1 MNKKQFIKLMTVI
14 KERHDSLE
22 NVYDKLDDIFGD
34 VGDRF
39 VANTSLFPIIKV
51 ISDIIGDDNEWIE
64 WYIYEKEWGT
74 NEDMEVTDVNNNVV
88 SSETLEDLWE
98 LIQSSKGGDERE

>member
-1 MNKKQFIKLMTVI
+1 MTVI

>member
-1 MNKKQFIKLMTVI
+1 MTKEQFIKLMTVI

-22 NVYDKLDDIFGD
+22 NVYDKLDDIFGG

-39 VANTSLFPIIKV
+39 VANTSLFPIVKV
-51 ISDIIGDDNEWIE
+51 ISDIVGDDNEWIE

-74 NEDMEVTDVNNNVV
+74 NKDLEVTDDNHNIIP
-88 SSETLEDLWE
+88 SKTLEDLWE
-98 LIQSSKGGDERE
+98 LIQGSKDGDKHE

>member
-1 MNKKQFIKLMTVI
+1 MTVI
-14 KERHDSLE
+14 KERHNSLE
-22 NVYDKLDDIFGD
+22 SMYDRLDDIFGD

-51 ISDIIGDDNEWIE
+51 ISDIVGDDNEWIE

-74 NEDMEVTDVNNNVV
+74 KEDLEVTDDNHNIAP
-88 SSETLEDLWE
+88 SKTLEDLWE
-98 LIQSSKGGDERE
+98 LIQRNKEV

>member
-1 MNKKQFIKLMTVI
+1 MNKEQFIKLMAVI

-34 VGDRF
+34 VEDRF

-51 ISDIIGDDNEWIE
+51 ISDIVGDDNEWIE

-74 NEDMEVTDVNNNVV
+74 KEDMEVTDVNNNVV
-88 SSETLEDLWE
+88 PSETLEDLWE
-98 LIQSSKGGDERE
+98 LIQSSKEGDKYE

>member
-1 MNKKQFIKLMTVI
+1 MTKEHFIKLMTVI
-14 KERHDSLE
+14 KERYCSLE

-51 ISDIIGDDNEWIE
+51 ISDIVGDDNEWIE
-64 WYIYEKEWGT
+64 WYIYEEEWGT
-74 NEDMEVTDVNNNVV
+74 KEDMKVTDVNNNVV
-88 SSETLEDLWE
+88 PSETLEDLWE
-98 LIQSSKGGDERE
+98 LIQGSKDGDERE

>member
-1 MNKKQFIKLMTVI
+1 MNKEQFIKLMTVI

-39 VANTSLFPIIKV
+39 VANTSLFPHH
-51 ISDIIGDDNEWIE
+51 
-64 WYIYEKEWGT
+64 
-74 NEDMEVTDVNNNVV
+74 
-88 SSETLEDLWE
+88 
-98 LIQSSKGGDERE
+98 

>member
-1 MNKKQFIKLMTVI
+1 MNKEQFIKLMAVI

-34 VGDRF
+34 VGDKF
-39 VANTSLFPIIKV
+39 IDSTSLFSIIKT
-51 ISDIIGDDNEWIE
+51 ISEIIGDDESWIE

-74 NEDMEVTDVNNNVV
+74 KEDMEVTDANNNVV
-88 SSETLEDLWE
+88 PSETLEDLWE
-98 LIQSSKGGDERE
+98 LIQSSKEV